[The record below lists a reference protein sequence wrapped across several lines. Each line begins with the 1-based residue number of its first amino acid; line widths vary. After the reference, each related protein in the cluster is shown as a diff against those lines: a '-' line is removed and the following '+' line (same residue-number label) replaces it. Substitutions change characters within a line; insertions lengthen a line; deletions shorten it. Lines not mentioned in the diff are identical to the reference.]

1 MSRQRS
7 SGRAPGLAASGW
19 LRGVAH
25 KPTLN
30 RVDQLA
36 QDRRPGPPP
45 HWAGRRLA
53 ALFHLSSRDPDLV
66 KTSARWPGPADGVAP
81 VSFCVLGFGDVVHW
95 ASLAL
100 MESLR
105 ARGYR
110 TTGLLP
116 LAGDAQWRHGR
127 WRSERVAQLQRAS
140 SYAFP
145 ASALCTTA
153 LPEPHDAPAG
163 AVDVEAV
170 VDSHAVLAT
179 WVDIVVVD
187 ALGDPDGDPAPN
199 MGDVAQA
206 LGLPVVIACADGE
219 GGDGGLQQA
228 CQFVSRLRARGLRV
242 AAWVQ
247 SARQPLACVA
257 GIPCVGAIPPGEL
270 HEPVRAA
277 RHVDVTRLLGALQA
291 SADPAVAAVS
301 ATARKTGG
309 PAS

>member
-1 MSRQRS
+1 M
-7 SGRAPGLAASGW
+7 
-19 LRGVAH
+19 
-25 KPTLN
+25 
-30 RVDQLA
+30 
-36 QDRRPGPPP
+36 
-45 HWAGRRLA
+45 
-53 ALFHLSSRDPDLV
+53 V
-66 KTSARWPGPADGVAP
+66 KTSARWQGPTDGVAP
-81 VSFCVLGFGDVVHW
+81 VSFCVLGFGDAVHW

-100 MESLR
+100 MEALR
-105 ARGYR
+105 AQGYR

-116 LAGDAQWRHGR
+116 LAADAQWRHGR
-127 WRSERVAQLQRAS
+127 WRSERVAQLQGAS

-153 LPEPHDAPAG
+153 LPEPRDAPAG

-206 LGLPVVIACADGE
+206 LGLPVVIAYADGE
-219 GGDGGLQQA
+219 GGLQQA
-228 CQFVSRLRARGLRV
+228 CQLVSRLRARRLRV

-247 SARQPLACVA
+247 SARQPGACVA

-277 RHVDVTRLLGALQA
+277 RHVDVRRLLGALQGC
-291 SADPAVAAVS
+291 ADPAVAAVS